1 MYARIKLA
9 TAVAI
14 LTVTTVVASAQISF
28 GSAVALA
35 LKNDP
40 RVNMANASVQKAT
53 AALNQTYDVYIP
65 TVVADAGYGR
75 GLGVP
80 TGLPTVL
87 TLTSQSL
94 VFNFSQRDNIR
105 AAASGLEAAKLSLK
119 ETQAQ
124 VEEDVASTYLNL
136 DSDQRRLAATTQE
149 KEFANRLVSI
159 VQDRLDA
166 GADTRINLLQAR
178 RTAKLIELSE
188 LHLKNEIATL
198 SDHLAHVIGLP
209 GNSIQAVSDS
219 IPALPS
225 PSTITAKETDAAS
238 FGVQAALA
246 GARSKQELAFGV
258 SRYRLRPQVSLGLS
272 YSRIDTGENDF
283 TTYYPAFLQKSENA
297 ESVYFAIQIPIFDRR
312 HQDEAAEA
320 IAEASRARYEAEDQR
335 NQFLQGRFKLHQ
347 STSELALHSDLAEID
362 RDLAQEQL
370 NAVLLQLSPDAA
382 AAASGVPQLT
392 PKDEQNARLAER
404 ARTVDLLDA
413 QFQLSQAEIS
423 LLRQTGQLDTWIRS
437 QPNEHVTTTPSIP

>member
-1 MYARIKLA
+1 
-9 TAVAI
+9 
-14 LTVTTVVASAQISF
+14 
-28 GSAVALA
+28 
-35 LKNDP
+35 
-40 RVNMANASVQKAT
+40 
-53 AALNQTYDVYIP
+53 
-65 TVVADAGYGR
+65 
-75 GLGVP
+75 
-80 TGLPTVL
+80 
-87 TLTSQSL
+87 
-94 VFNFSQRDNIR
+94 
-105 AAASGLEAAKLSLK
+105 
-119 ETQAQ
+119 
-124 VEEDVASTYLNL
+124 
-136 DSDQRRLAATTQE
+136 
-149 KEFANRLVSI
+149 
-159 VQDRLDA
+159 
-166 GADTRINLLQAR
+166 
-178 RTAKLIELSE
+178 
-188 LHLKNEIATL
+188 
-198 SDHLAHVIGLP
+198 
-209 GNSIQAVSDS
+209 
-219 IPALPS
+219 
-225 PSTITAKETDAAS
+225 
-238 FGVQAALA
+238 
-246 GARSKQELAFGV
+246 V

>member
-1 MYARIKLA
+1 MQVRSTWAITGAVLA
-9 TAVAI
+9 MMI
-14 LTVTTVVASAQISF
+14 SSASAQISF
-28 GSAVALA
+28 SSAVALA

-40 RVNMANASVQKAT
+40 RVSMANASVQKAN
-53 AALNQTYDVYIP
+53 AALNQTYDAYIP

-75 GLGVP
+75 GVGVP

-105 AAASGLEAAKLSLK
+105 AAASGLEAAKLSLQ

-124 VEEDVASTYLNL
+124 VEEDVATTYINL

-149 KEFANRLVSI
+149 EDFANRLVAI

-166 GADTRINLLQAR
+166 GADTRISLLQAR
-178 RTAKLIELSE
+178 RTAKMIELSE

-198 SDHLAHVIGLP
+198 SDHLARIIGLP
-209 GNSIQAVSDS
+209 GNTIQAVSDS

-225 PSTITAKETDAAS
+225 PSIIAAKEADTTS
-238 FGVQAALA
+238 FGVRAALA
-246 GARSKQELAFGV
+246 GARSKQELAFGI
-258 SRYRLRPQVSLGLS
+258 SRYRLRPQISLGLT

-283 TTYYPAFLQKSENA
+283 TTYYPAFKGQSENA

-312 HQDEAAEA
+312 HQDEATEA
-320 IAEASRARYEAEDQR
+320 IAEARRARFEAEDQR
-335 NQFLQGRFKLHQ
+335 NQFLQGRFKLRQ
-347 STSELALHSDLAEID
+347 STSELALRSDLAEID

-370 NAVLLQLSPDAA
+370 NTVLLQLSPDAA
-382 AAASGVPQLT
+382 AATSGSPQLT

-423 LLRQTGQLDTWIRS
+423 LLRQTGQLDTWVRS
-437 QPNEHVTTTPSIP
+437 QPNERVTITPPTP